1 VTLLVLWQKLTK
13 GSFCRLSEHTPK
25 INYQPGCYD
34 AACEGSHLIL
44 AARRAAAEADAV
56 VLVVGLSQ
64 RHEKEG
70 HDRTSLLLPGRQRA
84 LVSAVVEAAAG
95 RPVVLVIL
103 SGGPLDVS
111 FANDD
116 PRIQSIIW
124 AGYPGQGGGQ
134 AIADVIFGLVNPGL
148 CKF

>member
-1 VTLLVLWQKLTK
+1 M
-13 GSFCRLSEHTPK
+13 LSEHSPK
-25 INYQPGCYD
+25 INYKPGCYD
-34 AACEGSHLIL
+34 AACEGHYPHLIL
-44 AARRAAAEADAV
+44 AARIAAAEADAV

-64 RHEKEG
+64 GQEKEG
-70 HDRTSLLLPGRQRA
+70 HDRTSLLLPGHQGA

-116 PRIQSIIW
+116 PHIQSIIW
-124 AGYPGQGGGQ
+124 AGYPGQAGGQ

>member
-1 VTLLVLWQKLTK
+1 M
-13 GSFCRLSEHTPK
+13 LSEHTPK

-64 RHEKEG
+64 RHEKER

-124 AGYPGQGGGQ
+124 AGYPGQAGGQ

-148 CKF
+148 CNF